1 MKLYHLPRWR
11 LANNCFAMCT
21 LVTAPLFALAGLYG
35 AHPLWLGQVLQACG
49 LVFTLHHARPYGTEP
64 RTDVLRLVDLCLAAL
79 LAVGV
84 VVAYPTVQTA
94 LCYAAAAAT
103 WRAVVCAPVDRKSPL
118 HAWFHL
124 LVLLSL
130 C

>member
-1 MKLYHLPRWR
+1 M
-11 LANNCFAMCT
+11 FA
-21 LVTAPLFALAGLYG
+21 VAGFYG
-35 AHPLWLGQVLQACG
+35 GHSLWLTRVLQACG
-49 LVFTLHHARPYGTEP
+49 LVFALHHARPYGTEP
-64 RTDVLRLVDLCLAAL
+64 RTDVLRLIDLCLGAL
-79 LAVGV
+79 LAAGV

-103 WRAVVCAPVDRKSPL
+103 WRALMLAPPGGAKSRL

-124 LVLLSL
+124 LVLLAL